1 MLLNTC
7 SRISWPGCNS
17 WLMCGRPLRFRP
29 LAQHS
34 PRYLACH
41 LHLLPPKSAR
51 RAAAAKRQ
59 PRQFRRRLVPRTRRQ
74 KLRNLSVTE
83 CFSSRLSPGRVNN
96 LWSPALPEMLL
107 LVSAEEI
114 TAHESSS
121 SLSLS
126 LSIHGPPERN
136 EVRSERAMNRWQTR
150 LEISLCWTM
159 FKMCIQDSSI
169 KYIIIERV
177 STGKVSVLDIH
188 HG

>member
-17 WLMCGRPLRFRP
+17 WLMCGRPSVSDRLHNI
-29 LAQHS
+29 A
-34 PRYLACH
+34 RYLACH
-41 LHLLPPKSAR
+41 LHLLPSKSAR

-74 KLRNLSVTE
+74 KLRNLSATE

-121 SLSLS
+121 LSLVKYS
-126 LSIHGPPERN
+126 WAPGKGMKCEVGER
-136 EVRSERAMNRWQTR
+136 RAMNRWQTR
-150 LEISLCWTM
+150 LEILLCWTM
-159 FKMCIQDSSI
+159 FEMCTN
-169 KYIIIERV
+169 K
-177 STGKVSVLDIH
+177 IH
-188 HG
+188 QLNT